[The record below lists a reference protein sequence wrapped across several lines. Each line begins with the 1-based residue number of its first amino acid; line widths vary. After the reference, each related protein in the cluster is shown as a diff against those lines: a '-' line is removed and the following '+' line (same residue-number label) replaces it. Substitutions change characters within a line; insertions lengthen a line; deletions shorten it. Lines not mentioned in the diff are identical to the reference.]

1 MIRKIIEYS
10 IKHKLIVALLVVTI
24 IIGGLWAMKTIS
36 VDSTPDI
43 TNNQV
48 QVITVA
54 QNLSTTDIEQFIT
67 YPVEMATS
75 CPATSSS
82 TARAGARAHAPC
94 PPASWA

>member
-10 IKHKLIVALLVVTI
+10 IKHKLMVALLVVTI

-54 QNLSTTDIEQFIT
+54 QNRPIGKVPWLGRPIQSAKYRNYTIEK
-67 YPVEMATS
+67 E
-75 CPATSSS
+75 
-82 TARAGARAHAPC
+82 
-94 PPASWA
+94 